1 MMIMLYDAM
10 SMPYAHHLGE
20 GMIFGFLIVHVS
32 ITFAMYE
39 SFSILTLH
47 QMVQF

>member
-10 SMPYAHHLGE
+10 SMPYAHHLGQE
-20 GMIFGFLIVHVS
+20 MMFGFLIVHVS
-32 ITFAMYE
+32 ITFAMYK

-47 QMVQF
+47 RTVQF

>member
-1 MMIMLYDAM
+1 MSMLYDAM
-10 SMPYAHHLGE
+10 GMPYAYHLGE
-20 GMIFGFLIVHVS
+20 VMMFGFLIVHVP

-47 QMVQF
+47 RTVQF